1 MFFVDM
7 PNDYRHA
14 IVRVDDKPA
23 RDNHQIELVS
33 RAIQEIENAI
43 EGWRAIEAS
52 AASTETDRREAR
64 ERIVYRVRD
73 FGGQWCN
80 VKSLL
85 SRIGSAQSGIIVGRG
100 EPREV

>member
-1 MFFVDM
+1 MFVDM
-7 PNDYRHA
+7 PHSYKSA
-14 IVRVDDKPA
+14 LVRLKDNPA
-23 RDNHQIELVS
+23 EERHQIELVS

-73 FGGQWCN
+73 FGGQRCN

>member
-23 RDNHQIELVS
+23 RDNHHIELVS
-33 RAIQEIENAI
+33 RAIAEIESAI

-64 ERIVYRVRD
+64 ERIAYRERE
-73 FGGQWCN
+73 FGGQWANC
-80 VKSLL
+80 KALIERL
-85 SRIGSAQSGIIVGRG
+85 K
-100 EPREV
+100 EK